1 MKDYNKNKE
10 SSCLKYWEVN
20 NSYGC
25 AMSKKLPVNN
35 VEWVKYTCQFNEV
48 FIKSDNE
55 EIDEGYFLV
64 VDVKYT

>member
-1 MKDYNKNKE
+1 MKDYSKNKE

-35 VEWVKYTCQFNEV
+35 VEWVKDTCQFN
-48 FIKSDNE
+48 
-55 EIDEGYFLV
+55 
-64 VDVKYT
+64 

>member
-1 MKDYNKNKE
+1 MNDYDKNKE

-25 AMSKKLPVNN
+25 TMSKKFPVNN
-35 VEWVKYTCQFNEV
+35 VEWVKDTCKFNEG
-48 FIKSDNE
+48 FIKSYNE
-55 EIDEGYFLV
+55 KTDEAYFLV